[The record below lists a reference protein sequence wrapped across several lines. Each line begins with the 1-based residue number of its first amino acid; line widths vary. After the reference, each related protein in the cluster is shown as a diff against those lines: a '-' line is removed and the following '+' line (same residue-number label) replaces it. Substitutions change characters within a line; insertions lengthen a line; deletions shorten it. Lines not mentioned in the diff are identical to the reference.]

1 MKKEKKIKSDLTI
14 EDMPHNRL
22 QVFFD
27 IIKVRWDIL
36 LYIGLILFLFFIPL
50 IIALFTEN
58 IFVSNLYE
66 LFVKGN
72 INEETYR
79 INLFQT
85 NLIFT
90 LIESIAILL
99 IALPLSGIIRIYRLL
114 CFYEGIIFFRDLFKG
129 IKDNIK
135 QVVVVFIIDVLL
147 FIATKLSINYLIAS
161 GNNDFINTFIFFLP
175 AFLFGILILPISLL
189 HILQVAI
196 YNNKYFEN
204 VKNSFVLYFKSG
216 FTSFGVTLLLFSP
229 LFLFF
234 INAIYTPIILLS
246 LYALLFIPLAVLF
259 AFLHAN
265 WIFDKYI
272 NKSQYPEIFDKGIYR
287 NK

>member
-27 IIKVRWDIL
+27 VIKVRWDIL
-36 LYIGLILFLFFIPL
+36 LYIGLTLFLFFIPL

-66 LFVKGN
+66 LFVNGN

-161 GNNDFINTFIFFLP
+161 GNNDFINTIIFFLP

-189 HILQVAI
+189 HILQVSI

-246 LYALLFIPLAVLF
+246 LYALLFTPLAVLF

-265 WIFDKYI
+265 WVFDKYI

>member
-27 IIKVRWDIL
+27 VIKVRWDIL

-66 LFVKGN
+66 LFINGN

-161 GNNDFINTFIFFLP
+161 GNNDFINTIIFFLP

-189 HILQVAI
+189 HILQVSI

-246 LYALLFIPLAVLF
+246 LYALLFTPLAVLF

-265 WIFDKYI
+265 WVFDKYI

>member
-27 IIKVRWDIL
+27 VIKVRWDIL
-36 LYIGLILFLFFIPL
+36 LYIGLTLFLFFIPL

-66 LFVKGN
+66 LFVNGN

-161 GNNDFINTFIFFLP
+161 GNNDFINTIIFFLP

-189 HILQVAI
+189 HILQVSI

-246 LYALLFIPLAVLF
+246 LYALLFTPLAVLF
-259 AFLHAN
+259 VFLHAN
-265 WIFDKYI
+265 WVFDKYI

>member
-1 MKKEKKIKSDLTI
+1 MKKEKKIKPDLTI

-27 IIKVRWDIL
+27 VIKVRWDIL
-36 LYIGLILFLFFIPL
+36 LYIGLTLFLFFIPL

-66 LFVKGN
+66 LFVNGN

-114 CFYEGIIFFRDLFKG
+114 CFYEGIVFFRDLFKG

-161 GNNDFINTFIFFLP
+161 GNNDFINTIIFFLP

-189 HILQVAI
+189 HILQVSI

-246 LYALLFIPLAVLF
+246 LYALLFTPLAVLF

-265 WIFDKYI
+265 WVFDKYI
-272 NKSQYPEIFDKGIYR
+272 NKTQYPEIFDKGIYR